1 MSARMWQIWKFY
13 DYFLEF
19 NPNIPEL
26 GRDRLGW
33 SEDIGAKIL
42 SASAQVFSSSKWS
55 AFTYHADVVQVLF
68 HQLGGGGSTD
78 WTTLA
83 RLQVLLVEQL
93 QNN

>member
-1 MSARMWQIWKFY
+1 
-13 DYFLEF
+13 
-19 NPNIPEL
+19 
-26 GRDRLGW
+26 LGW